1 LTCEWD
7 TSGVDV
13 HGDTV
18 SVEIHNTGD
27 LTLHVSA
34 VGITWT
40 DHDETLRYV
49 RLMGEIW
56 RGWDHGP
63 SFSVNTS
70 KNIGPDNTRTLEFEF
85 AGYHFDGSASVTVD
99 ADC

>member
-1 LTCEWD
+1 VCEWNQGGAD
-7 TSGVDV
+7 IYGN
-13 HGDTV
+13 TV
-18 SVEIHNTGD
+18 SVQIHNTGD
-27 LTLHVSA
+27 LTLHVSG

-40 DHDETLRYV
+40 NGGETLRYV

-70 KNIGPDNTRTLEFEF
+70 KNIGPHTTRTLEFEF
-85 AGYHFDGSASVTVD
+85 GGYHFDGSASVAVD
-99 ADC
+99 AGC